1 VRTGKAKFVYR
12 HFPVLGP
19 SSVLLAEAAE
29 CAADQGKFWQFHD
42 AIFAITS
49 DGSEPQIPADRIK
62 RIATELGIETAPFSD
77 CLDNHRDLG
86 RVNAQLAEG
95 QQRGVRS
102 TPTIFVDDKMI
113 VGLQDYQTYKQAI
126 EEQLAKAR

>member
-1 VRTGKAKFVYR
+1 MRTGKAKFVYKN
-12 HFPVLGP
+12 FPVLGP
-19 SSVLLAEAAE
+19 SSVLLAEGAE

-62 RIATELGIETAPFSD
+62 QIASGLGVNMASFSD
-77 CLDNHRDLG
+77 CLDNHKALPK
-86 RVNAQLAEG
+86 VNAQLAEG

-102 TPTIFVDDKMI
+102 TPTVFVNDKML

-126 EEQLAKAR
+126 EEQLAKTK